1 MILIKKIIIDN
12 FRGIE
17 KKTPFNFDDAK
28 LILCDAPNGSGK
40 TTLLDGIEWCLT
52 GKIGRIQS
60 VYERRFT
67 KKADQNLAYN
77 RTTIL
82 KNKKRLNEDTKVE
95 LLVVENEKTYK
106 IVRVQKEDTLLDPGT
121 LVIYDEKN
129 NEVKSDL
136 VNEWMRTDT
145 FYQYHIFDMQ
155 KAYNLLSNK
164 KEDIE
169 KLFSDFHKQYQEI
182 DIVLEN
188 LELFETDTKEKRKKI
203 NDKKITEEVINE
215 KKENIEKSIV
225 APENLKYD
233 QTPIYI
239 NEILDVSKLT
249 EEDLNNQ
256 ISNLYECGYVKTK
269 EIIEQLLESET
280 SKKVDTFLKLIL
292 NEMENKSDNIKKYI
306 SEKMYDKAQRN
317 ELVQEKEVYDKL
329 VITVE
334 NLAQNSEKIIALQY
348 EFFTKKDWDK
358 KQNEILEIKK
368 EKQGLEQEIEV
379 LSKGNNVLKMMSSL
393 IADKKSVLDYRK
405 ELIGKGGH
413 LICPICGSED
423 KFSNIP
429 DSDILLEAQKYTDE
443 HSRLLNEKTKSAKEK
458 GEAIDKIYEEV
469 ILNAKKV
476 VQLKSEQLFGKI
488 TNMDLLI
495 NECNTFA
502 ENVRMLNR
510 LNSNLFSFD
519 KLNEKEK
526 IHKLEDDNKKMILQ
540 EDQEKALLKDV
551 SQIFAIIKYEK
562 EEKEYVDI
570 LREVTNRIQ
579 STPQIV
585 DWDIQ
590 LLSKKVDSL
599 NAYIK
604 NNSYKKSKE
613 ELQKALEN
621 NAKLDKQLE
630 ETDKVLTTTEG
641 KIKELK
647 SIKLDLTKAEY
658 EKVGP
663 YLTKIFHKLSR
674 DTHIKNF
681 QLIKRAGEKNEKEL
695 ELLDEAGRPIMNMLS
710 DGQLSVFMLSYFLG
724 NAFQLLEKEKF
735 PIYLM
740 DDITSCMDDVNMLA
754 FLDLVK
760 YQLQIKNGVFDQLFF
775 ASCNSRVQALMEWK
789 ANACGISC
797 KKINAD
803 DFSYVEVEA

>member
-1 MILIKKIIIDN
+1 MIFIKKIIVDN

-17 KKTPFNFDDAK
+17 KKTPFSFGDAK

-67 KKADQNLAYN
+67 KKADQNLVYN

-121 LVIYDEKN
+121 LVVYDENN
-129 NEVKSDL
+129 NELRNDL
-136 VNEWMRTDT
+136 INDWMRTDT

-188 LELFETDTKEKRKKI
+188 LELFESDTKEKRKKI
-203 NDKKITEEVINE
+203 NDNKITEEVINE

-233 QTPIYI
+233 QTLIYM

-249 EEDLNNQ
+249 EEDLNTQ
-256 ISNLYECGYVKTK
+256 ISNLYECGYFKAK
-269 EIIEQLLESET
+269 EIVEQLLESET
-280 SKKVDTFLKLIL
+280 SKKIDKFLKLISC
-292 NEMENKSDNIKKYI
+292 EMENKSDKIKKYI
-306 SEKMYDKAQRN
+306 SEKMYDKEHRN
-317 ELVQEKEVYDKL
+317 ELVQEKDLYEKL
-329 VITVE
+329 VITLE
-334 NLAQNSEKIIALQY
+334 NLAQNSGKIIALQY
-348 EFFTKKDWDK
+348 DVFTKKYWDE
-358 KQNEILEIKK
+358 KQNVILEIKK
-368 EKQGLEQEIEV
+368 EKQDLEKEIEV
-379 LSKGNNVLKMMSSL
+379 LSKGSNVLKMMSSL
-393 IADKKSVLDYRK
+393 VADKQSVLDYRK
-405 ELIGKGGH
+405 ELISKGGN
-413 LICPICGSED
+413 LICPLCGSED
-423 KFSNIP
+423 KFSDI
-429 DSDILLEAQKYTDE
+429 SESEILLEAQKYTDE

-458 GEAIDKIYEEV
+458 SDAIDKVYEEV
-469 ILNAKKV
+469 MLNAKKA
-476 VQLKSEQLFGKI
+476 VQLKREHLLQQI
-488 TNMDLLI
+488 TNIDLVI
-495 NECNTFA
+495 NECNTYA
-502 ENVRMLNR
+502 ENVKTLNQ
-510 LNSNLFSFD
+510 LNSNLFSFE
-519 KLNEKEK
+519 KLNEEEK
-526 IHKLEDDNKKMILQ
+526 IHKLEDDNKKLILQ
-540 EDQEKALLKDV
+540 EDQEKSLLQDV
-551 SQIFAIIKYEK
+551 SKIFAIVKYEK
-562 EEKEYVDI
+562 EEKQYAEI

-585 DWDIQ
+585 DWDIL
-590 LLSKKVDSL
+590 LLSKKMDSL

-604 NNSYKKSKE
+604 NNSYKKSQE
-613 ELQKALEN
+613 ELQKAIEN
-621 NAKLDKQLE
+621 NSKIDIQLE
-630 ETDKVLTTTEG
+630 EIDKLLTTTDG

-674 DTHIKNF
+674 DTHIKSF
-681 QLIKRAGEKNEKEL
+681 ELIKRPGEKNEKEL
-695 ELLDEAGRPIMNMLS
+695 ELLDEAGHPIMNMLS

-760 YQLQIKNGVFDQLFF
+760 YQLQIENGVFDQLFF

-803 DFSYVEVEA
+803 DFSYVEVEG

>member
-1 MILIKKIIIDN
+1 MILIKKIIVDN

-17 KKTPFNFDDAK
+17 KKTPFSFGDAK

-67 KKADQNLAYN
+67 RRADQNLAYN
-77 RTTIL
+77 RITIL

-95 LLVVENEKTYK
+95 LLVVDNEKTYK

-121 LVIYDEKN
+121 LVVYDEN
-129 NEVKSDL
+129 DNEVRNDL
-136 VNEWMRTDT
+136 VNEWMRMDT

-203 NDKKITEEVINE
+203 NDNKITKEVINE

-233 QTPIYI
+233 QTLIYM

-249 EEDLNNQ
+249 EEDLNTQ
-256 ISNLYECGYVKTK
+256 ISNLYECGYVKAK
-269 EIIEQLLESET
+269 EIVEQLLESET
-280 SKKVDTFLKLIL
+280 SKKIDKFLKLISY
-292 NEMENKSDNIKKYI
+292 EMENKSDKIKKYI
-306 SEKMYDKAQRN
+306 SEKMYDKEHRN
-317 ELVQEKEVYDKL
+317 KLVQEKDFYDKL

-334 NLAQNSEKIIALQY
+334 NLAHNSENIIALQY
-348 EFFTKKDWDK
+348 DVFTQKYWDE
-358 KQNEILEIKK
+358 KQNVILEIKN

-379 LSKGNNVLKMMSSL
+379 LSKGSNVLKMMSSL
-393 IADKKSVLDYRK
+393 IADKQSVLDYRK
-405 ELIGKGGH
+405 ELISKGGN
-413 LICPICGSED
+413 LSCPICGSED
-423 KFSNIP
+423 KFSDISE
-429 DSDILLEAQKYTDE
+429 SDILLEAQKYTDE

-458 GEAIDKIYEEV
+458 GDVFDKIYEEV
-469 ILNAKKV
+469 MLNAKKA
-476 VQLKSEQLFGKI
+476 VQLKREQLLQQI
-488 TNMDLLI
+488 TNINLVI

-502 ENVRMLNR
+502 GNVRILNQ
-510 LNSNLFSFD
+510 LDSNLFSFE
-519 KLNEKEK
+519 KMNEEEK

-540 EDQEKALLKDV
+540 EDQEKSLLQDV
-551 SQIFAIIKYEK
+551 SKIFSVVKYEK
-562 EEKEYVDI
+562 EEKQYAEI

-585 DWDIQ
+585 DWGIL

-604 NNSYKKSKE
+604 NNSYKKSQE
-613 ELQKALEN
+613 ELQKAIEN
-621 NAKLDKQLE
+621 NAKTDEQLE
-630 ETDKVLTTTEG
+630 EVDKLLTATDG

-647 SIKLDLTKAEY
+647 SIKLDLTKSEY

-674 DTHIKNF
+674 DTHIKKF
-681 QLIKRAGEKNEKEL
+681 ELVKRSGEKNEKEL
-695 ELLDEAGRPIMNMLS
+695 ELLDEAGHPIMNMLS

-760 YQLQIKNGVFDQLFF
+760 YQLQIENGVFDQLFF

-803 DFSYVEVEA
+803 DFSYVEVE